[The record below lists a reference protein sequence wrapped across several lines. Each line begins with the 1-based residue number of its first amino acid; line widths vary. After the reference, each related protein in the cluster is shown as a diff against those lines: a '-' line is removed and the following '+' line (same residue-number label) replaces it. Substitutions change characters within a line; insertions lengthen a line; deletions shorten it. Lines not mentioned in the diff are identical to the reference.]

1 MASSSS
7 LNDQFMITTRARH
20 DQDMTKTKTKT
31 RLGQESIKR
40 AVRVANT
47 LDQCQFSGKVW
58 ESKMRLFI
66 HA

>member
-1 MASSSS
+1 M
-7 LNDQFMITTRARH
+7 
-20 DQDMTKTKTKT
+20 TKTKT

>member
-1 MASSSS
+1 
-7 LNDQFMITTRARH
+7 MITTRARH